1 MLKDALN
8 RIAVDEEREQL
19 QGHYSDIQQELKI
32 KTDALKTRR
41 QKIRALE
48 REIEDLHSE
57 FQLERADYCE
67 SIRKLEQ
74 GHRFYQQLTERAL
87 PIIRRDNRFW
97 DVDDIRSRSEWSD
110 DAKKW
115 IMPEEALRRVTLP
128 PASVDNNNCGESYTA
143 PGRMQHNS
151 MSVPQSPAD
160 ESCEEERSDF
170 LIRKLQSGDNQ
181 LIVDSYFRPKRAREL
196 LLRHANS
203 SQANN
208 NRGRN
213 MLNKMLT
220 ETNLYPVNPTKVK
233 NF

>member
-1 MLKDALN
+1 M
-8 RIAVDEEREQL
+8 DEEREQL
-19 QGHYSDIQQELKI
+19 QGHYSDIQQELEI
-32 KTDALKTRR
+32 KTEALKARR
-41 QKIRALE
+41 QRIRVLE

-57 FQLERADYCE
+57 FQLERADYLE

-74 GHRFYQQLTERAL
+74 GSRFYQQLTERAL

-115 IMPEEALRRVTLP
+115 TIPEDVLRRVTLP
-128 PASVDNNNCGESYTA
+128 PAAADNNNCGESYTA
-143 PGRMQHNS
+143 PGRMQHS
-151 MSVPQSPAD
+151 SLSVPPSPNVD
-160 ESCEEERSDF
+160 EESREEERSDF

-203 SQANN
+203 SQATNN

-220 ETNLYPVNPTKVK
+220 ETNLYPPTTKLK